1 MNDLNSLVNSLSK
14 TEQLRFID
22 FQKKKNKRKDDKNL
36 LLFKLLL
43 DNNLKDSKSIIQ
55 KLYHNKNSNAAYH
68 TLRNRLQKSLLSFI
82 TQDVIIYDNQEDIHL
97 IGKLVAARKLLQNG
111 LYDFGVNILKSIE
124 EIAIQEYNFT
134 ILNEIY
140 ITKIQHAHNLKT
152 IVLENVIEKY
162 ENNKRH
168 CLLEEQLNIVYAS
181 VRKKLND
188 LIYRGEHFI
197 FSEVIENYLET
208 NHIDIKKLNLK
219 SLYQLI
225 KLAESS
231 AETTKNFNQTI
242 PFIENSYKAASQHKL
257 NSKNIH
263 YHIMINYILAN
274 CYFRIKQFSTAL
286 HYLNTMH
293 EFMLEDHKRYYKQ
306 FQLKYFNLKALINCY
321 TQSLNKAID
330 IANQQLNKKHPITES
345 KLNLH
350 LSLITY
356 LILKEDYR
364 EANKTFQKLQ
374 HSDNWYLKKT
384 NQEWIIKK
392 NIIELIIQIELNNTD
407 VVDYKL
413 INFKR
418 KYFQYLKTNERSH
431 IILFVN
437 AVQQHYFNNEDTLF
451 INTIAPFF
459 NSQDLTEKDIFI
471 ISFYSWLKAK
481 VHKKNTY
488 DTLIKLIQNKHN

>member
-1 MNDLNSLVNSLSK
+1 
-14 TEQLRFID
+14 
-22 FQKKKNKRKDDKNL
+22 
-36 LLFKLLL
+36 
-43 DNNLKDSKSIIQ
+43 
-55 KLYHNKNSNAAYH
+55 
-68 TLRNRLQKSLLSFI
+68 
-82 TQDVIIYDNQEDIHL
+82 
-97 IGKLVAARKLLQNG
+97 
-111 LYDFGVNILKSIE
+111 
-124 EIAIQEYNFT
+124 
-134 ILNEIY
+134 
-140 ITKIQHAHNLKT
+140 
-152 IVLENVIEKY
+152 
-162 ENNKRH
+162 
-168 CLLEEQLNIVYAS
+168 
-181 VRKKLND
+181 
-188 LIYRGEHFI
+188 
-197 FSEVIENYLET
+197 
-208 NHIDIKKLNLK
+208 
-219 SLYQLI
+219 
-225 KLAESS
+225 
-231 AETTKNFNQTI
+231 
-242 PFIENSYKAASQHKL
+242 
-257 NSKNIH
+257 
-263 YHIMINYILAN
+263 
-274 CYFRIKQFSTAL
+274 
-286 HYLNTMH
+286 MH

-481 VHKKNTY
+481 VHKKIPT
-488 DTLIKLIQNKHN
+488 TP